1 MKKFYIPFDLSANV
15 NYNYIISLYCI
26 AEFDTDTKRYNT
38 IKYKSLK
45 QLAEMLNI
53 SYKTL
58 NNILNNDDYN
68 IFFNIDK
75 YNKTIYLNNDFIN
88 NKTFIP
94 FVVLYDNEINIL
106 LKQNDNLLFKY
117 FIYIKYFCGY
127 AKQKNM

>member
-58 NNILNNDDYN
+58 NNILNNDEYN
-68 IFFNIDK
+68 IFINIDK
-75 YNKTIYLNNDFIN
+75 YNKTIYLNNDFVN

-94 FVVLYDNEINIL
+94 FVVLYDNEINI
-106 LKQNDNLLFKY
+106 
-117 FIYIKYFCGY
+117 
-127 AKQKNM
+127 